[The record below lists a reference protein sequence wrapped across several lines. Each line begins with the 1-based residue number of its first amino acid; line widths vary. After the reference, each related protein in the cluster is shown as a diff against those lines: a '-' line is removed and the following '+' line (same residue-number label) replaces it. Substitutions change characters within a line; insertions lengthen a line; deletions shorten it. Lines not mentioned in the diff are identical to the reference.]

1 PRIRLAAGLHEH
13 RRAALAHRQDP
24 PRLGVTQDDRA
35 DVDPLVLV
43 VDHRSNRA
51 VPSYSSAVRIRS
63 SISPATPALSSSRT
77 GHHQARTFSPSAGY
91 GSPLTHRHRSTVS
104 KNWARSPLTNDCGG
118 NECTQ
123 TSASVRATTPA
134 SSSTSR
140 SAATAGCSP
149 GSRMPVTGVMRPLS
163 ARSTR
168 STSSSRTTTA
178 VTPAS
183 HNSSCPIFSRN
194 RRMKSGVAI
203 DRAYLPTDL
212 CEPRVQPVAHRRPLA
227 GKDRV
232 DDRVSDVPV
241 RQDPVTAKDPVLL
254 RTESLDR
261 GARLTVVEVSPKL
274 DGDA

>member
-1 PRIRLAAGLHEH
+1 
-13 RRAALAHRQDP
+13 
-24 PRLGVTQDDRA
+24 
-35 DVDPLVLV
+35 
-43 VDHRSNRA
+43 
-51 VPSYSSAVRIRS
+51 
-63 SISPATPALSSSRT
+63 
-77 GHHQARTFSPSAGY
+77 
-91 GSPLTHRHRSTVS
+91 SPLTHRHRSTVS

-194 RRMKSGVAI
+194 RRMKSRVDI
-203 DRAYLPTDL
+203 DRTYLPTDL
-212 CEPRVQPVAHRRPLA
+212 CEPRVQPVAHCRPLS

-232 DDRVSDVPV
+232 DDRVSDMPV
-241 RQDPVTAKDPVLL
+241 RQDPVTAKNPVLL
-254 RTESLDR
+254 CTESLDR
-261 GARLTVVEVSPKL
+261 GARLTVVEVSQKL
-274 DGDA
+274 HGDAAEIVERALKEQPLRCGVASCALHTCGEPGVADLDAPIRFVDTRVRPHVHGTSIHRVHDRPRRHRSRPVLREACVHL